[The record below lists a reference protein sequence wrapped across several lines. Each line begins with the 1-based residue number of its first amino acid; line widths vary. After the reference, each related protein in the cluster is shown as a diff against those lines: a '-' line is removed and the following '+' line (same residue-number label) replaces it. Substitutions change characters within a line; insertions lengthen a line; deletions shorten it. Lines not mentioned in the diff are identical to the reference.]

1 MPEVP
6 SQAASHTICQA
17 VSHMDLLIKG
27 GAREEKRGGGGGRGG
42 ESGLLIPHP
51 VLLCT
56 FSFHFSQI

>member
-27 GAREEKRGGGGGRGG
+27 GERREAGRGG
-42 ESGLLIPHP
+42 RELFIPHP
-51 VLLCT
+51 VLLYT